1 MFKEIR
7 KPVQQSLAEQFR
19 SVMTGLGDLN
29 AAHISGVDGI
39 DPASLGYDPS
49 GLAYSIYLEK
59 YMVYARLE
67 HIQKGWGKKHILS
80 VEHPILHF
88 SSPIDEL
95 IVHGVAEYVEPVS
108 TPFSVG
114 YAPYG
119 DITIGAS
126 MVLDPSI
133 PLQSFETITST
144 YLLLLSHA
152 IAPSHVAVK
161 EWAEH
166 VQGQ

>member
-19 SVMTGLGDLN
+19 SVMSGLGDLK
-29 AAHISGVDGI
+29 AAHVSGVDGI
-39 DPASLGYDPS
+39 DPASLGYDSS

-67 HIQKGWGKKHILS
+67 HIQKGWGNTHVLS

-88 SSPIDEL
+88 STPIDGL
-95 IVHGVAEYVEPVS
+95 IVNAVAEVVEPS
-108 TPFSVG
+108 SHPFSVG

-126 MVLDPSI
+126 MALDPEI
-133 PLQSFETITST
+133 PIQSFETITST
-144 YLLLLSHA
+144 YLLLLSRA
-152 IAPSHVAVK
+152 IEPSHSAVK
-161 EWAEH
+161 SW
-166 VQGQ
+166 VQRTQNR